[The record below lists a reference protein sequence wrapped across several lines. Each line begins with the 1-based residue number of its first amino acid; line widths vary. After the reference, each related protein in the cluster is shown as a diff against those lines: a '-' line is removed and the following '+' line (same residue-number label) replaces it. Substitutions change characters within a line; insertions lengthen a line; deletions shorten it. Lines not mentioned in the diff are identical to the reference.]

1 MELSPK
7 RCKTAIL
14 LYFSILRVYLT
25 HLCFITFWTLEHL
38 FIEKNV
44 LKLYIFWQHV
54 MHSRVH
60 FSISFSL
67 HSRVYFSISFTLHS
81 RVHFSINFIKNE
93 IVKYMSR
100 VSRDH
105 TFLLW
110 CTAYNLWTF
119 IWIVHFELLFR
130 LKGTEQIYFPS
141 ILISVLWWDL

>member
-1 MELSPK
+1 M
-7 RCKTAIL
+7 CKTAIL
-14 LYFSILRVYLT
+14 LYCSHTAGVL
-25 HLCFITFWTLEHL
+25 HTFVLL
-38 FIEKNV
+38 LYNLMGPGKYFLEKNV
-44 LKLYIFWQHV
+44 FADYLIFLKSILWQPV
-54 MHSRVH
+54 MHSQVN
-60 FSISFSL
+60 FSI
-67 HSRVYFSISFTLHS
+67 IITLHS

-141 ILISVLWWDL
+141 ILISVLWWDP